1 MPANHVPEASVIRG
15 ARALSGF
22 TGRKEM
28 RRCLKKFRV
37 KASRSTGKSHG
48 KLLRLRQIEE
58 RGIPGGVVKCVDI
71 RRNTK
76 GEGTSLDLF

>member
-1 MPANHVPEASVIRG
+1 MPANYVPEASVIHR
-15 ARALSGF
+15 ALALSGI

-28 RRCLKKFRV
+28 RRRF
-37 KASRSTGKSHG
+37 S
-48 KLLRLRQIEE
+48 KLLVKYLCLTEKMQVILLKLRRGEE

-76 GEGTSLDLF
+76 CEGTFLVLY